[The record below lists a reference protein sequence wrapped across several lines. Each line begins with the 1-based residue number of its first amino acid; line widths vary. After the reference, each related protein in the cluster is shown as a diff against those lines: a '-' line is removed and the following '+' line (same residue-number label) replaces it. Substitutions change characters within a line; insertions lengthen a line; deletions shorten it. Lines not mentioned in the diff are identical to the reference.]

1 MTLAIGISVF
11 LRNVVMPAA
20 IWCAMIFS
28 GMPHGAIGEVVVA
41 MSIPTAPIAVILAVQ
56 YGSAEQEMASALF
69 YSTVLSAITMGG
81 FIWLTSLFN

>member
-1 MTLAIGISVF
+1 
-11 LRNVVMPAA
+11 
-20 IWCAMIFS
+20 MIFS

>member
-1 MTLAIGISVF
+1 
-11 LRNVVMPAA
+11 
-20 IWCAMIFS
+20 
-28 GMPHGAIGEVVVA
+28 